1 MRKRDRMRVE
11 FTVLP
16 AVPRW
21 TGASMQQIPRSRP
34 VRPRQAPMPPR
45 SVPRPRPLPKPGTHR

>member
-1 MRKRDRMRVE
+1 MRVE

-45 SVPRPRPLPKPGTHR
+45 SVPRPRPLPKPGTQR